1 MAKTSGGLRGRA
13 SLRNTISVEE
23 NAIRYQKKEHA
34 VVISSNGQVLQR
46 TIGSEHGVGISSRA
60 KNAIVTHNHPSDYGT
75 FSREDLIN
83 ASKLDVKE
91 MRAVSRNYTYS
102 IQKPRNGWPDP
113 DKINEIYRKVS
124 RKYMDYTGE
133 YVRKYRS
140 RAAIER
146 SSAYMEGIIRD
157 IARELGFKYT
167 RKRRA

>member
-1 MAKTSGGLRGRA
+1 
-13 SLRNTISVEE
+13 
-23 NAIRYQKKEHA
+23 
-34 VVISSNGQVLQR
+34 
-46 TIGSEHGVGISSRA
+46 
-60 KNAIVTHNHPSDYGT
+60 
-75 FSREDLIN
+75 
-83 ASKLDVKE
+83 

-113 DKINEIYRKVS
+113 NKINEIYRKVS